1 MDEFNKELFAF
12 AAYNAGPGRIRG
24 LRKAAKERE
33 LDPNVWFNNVEV
45 LAAEKIG
52 TETVTYVAN
61 IFKYYVAYKLI
72 EEKRRKQE
80 AAKES
85 LESDSGKT
93 K

>member
-1 MDEFNKELFAF
+1 MDDLNKELFAF
-12 AAYNAGPGRIRG
+12 ASYNAGPGRIRG
-24 LRKAAKERE
+24 LRKAAKERG

-52 TETVTYVAN
+52 SETVTYVTN

-72 EEKRRKQE
+72 EEGKEKKDK
-80 AAKES
+80 AKKS
-85 LESDSGKT
+85 LMDSSK